1 MLGRPYDFWK
11 PLSLIPEMIW
21 PPSPLLLVR
30 VRMVCACCA
39 LIVRLWGVGLSVVAI
54 TAVIT
59 MIVRLVESYNYLGG
73 RLCAC
78 GSRPSVLPRKRGVV
92 SSARC
97 PCRASG
103 ARCAA
108 PRAAALGA
116 ACCASRGHAA
126 KAALPSVGTAVA
138 PYGRGFLSAGA
149 LSVGCIGLP
158 NFRQLRC
165 SGPNCSINLESFRCA
180 PSPCAQETVFDSS
193 GRVAPSPTHHPEL
206 NNPKKT

>member
-1 MLGRPYDFWK
+1 MVAK
-11 PLSLIPEMIW
+11 MAAAIP
-21 PPSPLLLVR
+21 
-30 VRMVCACCA
+30 MV
-39 LIVRLWGVGLSVVAI
+39 
-54 TAVIT
+54 
-59 MIVRLVESYNYLGG
+59 VRLVESYNYLGG

-103 ARCAA
+103 ARSRPQRLNRRCG
-108 PRAAALGA
+108 LG
-116 ACCASRGHAA
+116 CASRGHAA

-149 LSVGCIGLP
+149 LSCGCIGLP

-165 SGPNCSINLESFRCA
+165 SGPNCSINLETFRCA
-180 PSPCAQETVFDSS
+180 PNPCAQETVFH
-193 GRVAPSPTHHPEL
+193 RLAH
-206 NNPKKT
+206 